1 MPQYQP
7 SYGTHVYT
15 VEETL
20 EAISA
25 PPMGGVARH
34 YQNVPPPR
42 EFLPSSM
49 DNRKAMREQCR
60 ICTGNYCALVALK

>member
-34 YQNVPPPR
+34 HQNVPSPR
-42 EFLPSSM
+42 DDVPSLPVWITEKPCES
-49 DNRKAMREQCR
+49 NGAYAQE
-60 ICTGNYCALVALK
+60 IIAL